1 MPVQLSLLDDED
13 APRNSAPIWSALP
26 DNVRAELSERI
37 AALLLRVVRPQLTD
51 EELNHDDV
59 EDQVDPLDP

>member
-13 APRNSAPIWSALP
+13 APQTSAPIWSTLP
-26 DNVRAELSERI
+26 DHVRAELSERI
-37 AALLLRVVRPQLTD
+37 AALLLHVLRPLPTD

-59 EDQVDPLDP
+59 ED

>member
-13 APRNSAPIWSALP
+13 APCKSTPLWSALP

-37 AALLLRVVRPQLTD
+37 AALLLRVLRPLPND
-51 EELNHDDV
+51 GEIPHDDG
-59 EDQVDPLDP
+59 ED